1 MNNQELKNE
10 LKRLLISSEIA
21 QSKVIVTRDSESTEN
36 PRQQGAATRLYRK
49 AFDFAKVNDLDILTI
64 HENVIQELSPYSS
77 SL

>member
-21 QSKVIVTRDSESTEN
+21 QSKVIVTRDSSSTEN
-36 PRQQGAATRLYRK
+36 PKQQGAASRLYRK
-49 AFDFAKVNDLDILTI
+49 ASDFAKANDLDILPI
-64 HENVIQELSPYSS
+64 HEKVMQELSPYRS